1 MAIHFPAPIALF
13 FQLSNDKDSAS
24 LDRCFTPDAAVHDE
38 KHTYN
43 GIAEITDWFIE
54 SKKKYSYTAEP
65 LEMEGADA
73 TVIVRARVSGNFPGS
88 PAVLRYTFELG
99 NDKIRSL
106 DIG

>member
-24 LDRCFTPDAAVHDE
+24 LDRCFAPDAAVHDE

-54 SKKKYSYTAEP
+54 AKKKYSYTADP
-65 LEMEGADA
+65 LEMEEHDTG
-73 TVIVRARVSGNFPGS
+73 VVVRARVSGNFPGS
-88 PAVLRYTFELG
+88 PAVLRYVFETG
-99 NDKIRSL
+99 NDKIQSL
-106 DIG
+106 AIG

>member
-24 LDRCFTPDAAVHDE
+24 LDRCFTPDASVHDE